1 MDHAEISKEFQQ
13 LKDLLE
19 PSFPLMPSIRPLSS
33 PDMDVD
39 VETTDTANET
49 TAELENCK
57 ESTPKPTKVTPTAR
71 KSFVAPRT
79 PPTPLAFEP
88 QTPPTS
94 EPDTEPQEERPTPQP
109 TPNPFNFNLSDNI
122 ITVSRDLPNFPYNI
136 RQNERF
142 FETLKKIGL
151 AINNLKDFSFSPS
164 LDDHLFAAFLPQ
176 LTTRLEPLMSTLTE
190 QKFDI
195 FTNLKQLSIYLIDHF
210 IFDIFNI
217 SKYLLTDQLTKYENN
232 TTRMKHLRSIINI
245 NYVNNP
251 NDPEL
256 VAEYKRRRATQIHY
270 SGAIREMMHTINHVA
285 SLKTTIIYED
295 PLFDCLD
302 AMRVQLLCAIN
313 EIISKNALTE
323 DEKIKDI
330 FINTIM

>member
-1 MDHAEISKEFQQ
+1 MTREEISKEFQRI
-13 LKDLLE
+13 KDLLE
-19 PSFPLMPSIRPLSS
+19 PSFPLLPSVQPLS
-33 PDMDVD
+33 PQMDVD
-39 VETTDTANET
+39 VDTTETAIET
-49 TAELENCK
+49 TAE
-57 ESTPKPTKVTPTAR
+57 STPKKPKITPTAR
-71 KSFVAPRT
+71 KSFVAPRS

-94 EPDTEPQEERPTPQP
+94 EPEAETQEEEEPTPQP

-122 ITVSRDLPNFPYNI
+122 ITVSRDLPNFPFNI

-142 FETLKKIGL
+142 FDTLKKIGL
-151 AINNLKDFSFSPS
+151 TINNLKDFSLSPS

-176 LTTRLEPLMSTLTE
+176 LTTRLEPLMATLTE

-217 SKYLLTDQLTKYENN
+217 SKYLLTDQLTRYENN
-232 TTRMKHLRSIINI
+232 ATRMKHLRSVINI
-245 NYVNNP
+245 NYVTNP

-285 SLKTTIIYED
+285 SLKTSIIYED
-295 PLFDCLD
+295 PLFNCLD
-302 AMRVQLLCAIN
+302 AMKIQLLCAIN
-313 EIISKNALTE
+313 EIISKSALTE